1 MTKEMMA
8 MFGGLAGFLYSVY
21 TDKNITRTYK

>member
-1 MTKEMMA
+1 MTKEMA

-21 TDKNITRTYK
+21 TDKNITQTYK